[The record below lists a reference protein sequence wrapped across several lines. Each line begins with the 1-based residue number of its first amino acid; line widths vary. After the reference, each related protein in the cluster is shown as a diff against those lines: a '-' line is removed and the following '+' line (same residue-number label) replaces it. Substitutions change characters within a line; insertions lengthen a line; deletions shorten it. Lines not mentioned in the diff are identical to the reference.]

1 MSCLMDDVHAYIDGG
16 APLGS
21 NLGAGDDEWR
31 LPPTSDTSFENF
43 WKQLSFSSVIYGA
56 FNSRKVMIVTG
67 LRRPPSSSVSNR
79 SLLHEAPW
87 CWVHREWQLIFWYQK
102 WLLLPNMLVLYH
114 GFMQP
119 IFVHDLQLTSPVPL
133 DLMLMSFKTLQRRWW
148 VAQPPPYTR
157 TIEIYL
163 LVAWLLKER
172 FNGPANSC
180 KPGIMNELC

>member
-1 MSCLMDDVHAYIDGG
+1 MSCLMDDVHAYMDGG
-16 APLGS
+16 APLGC
-21 NLGAGDDEWR
+21 NLDAGDDDW
-31 LPPTSDTSFENF
+31 LPPTHLLKIFESNF
-43 WKQLSFSSVIYGA
+43 LSLLSYPVLSTQE
-56 FNSRKVMIVTG
+56 KVMIVTG
-67 LRRPPSSSVSNR
+67 LRRSPSSSVSNC
-79 SLLHEAPW
+79 SLLHDAPW
-87 CWVHREWQLIFWYQK
+87 CWMHCEWQLIFWYQK

-119 IFVHDLQLTSPVPL
+119 IFVQDLQLILPVPL
-133 DLMLMSFKTLQRRWW
+133 DLMLMSFKTLQLRWW